1 MEKEVIIKPSFDVK
15 STFNASLLVLM
26 STKLKLYS
34 LFLLTIILINLF
46 SNFAL
51 EEKTDIISIIIPF
64 LIFPTIILLSVF
76 FIYRSTKKQI
86 EENPRLKENIVY
98 ILNNEYFQEKGDS
111 FEIKHFWKNIIK
123 VVEKKDFFLIYIAK
137 NKANF
142 IRKSDLKNTQYDEL
156 KELLSSLNIKK
167 SLK

>member
-98 ILNNEYFQEKGDS
+98 ILNDEYFQEKGDS

-137 NKANF
+137 NKANL
-142 IRKSDLKNTQYDEL
+142 IRKSDLKNTKYDEL
-156 KELLSSLNIKK
+156 KELLS
-167 SLK
+167 

>member
-98 ILNNEYFQEKGDS
+98 ILNDEYFQEKGDS

-137 NKANF
+137 NKATF
-142 IRKSDLKNTQYDEL
+142 IRKSDFKNTHYDEL
-156 KELLSSLNIKK
+156 KEFLSSLNK
-167 SLK
+167 